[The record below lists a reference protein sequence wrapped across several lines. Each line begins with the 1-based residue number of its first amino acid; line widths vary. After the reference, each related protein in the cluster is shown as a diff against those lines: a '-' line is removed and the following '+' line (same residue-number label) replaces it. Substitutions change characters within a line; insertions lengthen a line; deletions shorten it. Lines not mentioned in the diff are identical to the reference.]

1 MKKYLI
7 FAGVNGA
14 GKSTF
19 YTSNIVKK
27 EDIPQERVNSDEIL
41 KEKGGDWKDSIE
53 QAIAMK
59 EAVRRINEYLKKGIS
74 FNQETT
80 LTGNSIINN
89 IKKAKQQGYTVNVYY
104 VGLKSADLAV
114 ERVKQR
120 VENGGHGISEED
132 IRRRYQQSLE
142 NLQKIVPL
150 CDNVYIY
157 DNTNHFRWV
166 ATYQNG
172 KLLHQKDCEWLEKY
186 VENKENDVTLKDNR
200 SKETHLF
207 SMDSWKKEIGQFD
220 NTINSVD
227 SFLDVGKNTDN
238 TIDTINE
245 KESR

>member
-1 MKKYLI
+1 MKEYLI

-19 YTSNIVKK
+19 YGTDIVKK
-27 EDIPQERVNSDEIL
+27 KHIPQERVNSDEIL
-41 KEKGGDWKDSIE
+41 KEKGGDWKDSVE
-53 QAIAMK
+53 QATAMK
-59 EAVRRINEYLKKGIS
+59 EAVRRINEYIKKGIS

-120 VENGGHGISEED
+120 VEMGGHGISEED
-132 IRRRYQQSLE
+132 IRRRYKQSLE

-150 CDNVYIY
+150 CDNVYVY
-157 DNTNHFRWV
+157 DNTNQFYLV
-166 ATYQNG
+166 AIYKNG
-172 KLLHQKDCEWLEKY
+172 KLSHQKDCEWLEKY

-207 SMDSWKKEIGQFD
+207 SMDSWKKEIEQSG
-220 NTINSVD
+220 NTID
-227 SFLDVGKNTDN
+227 FLDVGKNTDN

-245 KESR
+245 KERR